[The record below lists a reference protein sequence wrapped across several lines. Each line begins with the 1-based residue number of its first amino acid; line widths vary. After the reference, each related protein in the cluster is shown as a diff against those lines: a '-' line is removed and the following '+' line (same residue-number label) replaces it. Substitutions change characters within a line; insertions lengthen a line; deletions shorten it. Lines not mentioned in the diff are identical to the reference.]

1 MLKIIQKLSKTKSI
15 CECTE
20 CGSHYETNHYDA
32 TKSRIG
38 HLCTMCKNPKNQP
51 LTQALLKKFFEYD
64 PISGE
69 LIRRLPTSNN
79 YVGDVV
85 GTLKNNGYLS
95 VGFGDKEYLVHRL
108 IWLYVKGYLPDQ
120 VDHIDHDRL
129 NNSWDNLREVNN
141 TDNSKNTSVSSNS
154 TTKVNGVSF
163 MKTRNK
169 YRATIMVNRKQI
181 HLGLFEDINDAI
193 KARKDADI
201 KYGFHANHGN

>member
-1 MLKIIQKLSKTKSI
+1 MLKIIQKLSKTKSL
-15 CECTE
+15 CECAE

-32 TKSRIG
+32 IRSRIG
-38 HLCTMCKNPKNQP
+38 HLCTLCKNPKNQP
-51 LTQALLKKFFEYD
+51 LTQALVQKFFEYD
-64 PISGE
+64 PVSGE
-69 LIRRLPTSNN
+69 LTRRLPTSNN
-79 YVGDVV
+79 YVGEVV

-129 NNSWDNLREVNN
+129 NNSWVNLREVNN

-163 MKTRNK
+163 MKSRNK
-169 YRATIMVNRKQI
+169 YRATIVVNRKQV
-181 HLGLFEDINDAI
+181 HLGLFEDINDAV